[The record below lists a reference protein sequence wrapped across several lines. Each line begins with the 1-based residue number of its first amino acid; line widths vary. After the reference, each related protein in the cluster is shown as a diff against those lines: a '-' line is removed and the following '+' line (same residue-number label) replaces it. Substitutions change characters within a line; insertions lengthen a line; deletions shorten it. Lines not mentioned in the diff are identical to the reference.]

1 MNKEIIDIIA
11 DVAEMPARK
20 INEDSSLVS
29 DLGLESLDLVSLVS
43 KFEEAFDFTVDDKD
57 IKDLLTVGDV
67 INYIEKNV

>member
-11 DVAEMPARK
+11 DVAEIPARK